1 MFICPTHKLSQQG
14 ACHEAIY
21 KWCVIFWIPLFGQ
34 LILMFFRLIL
44 AVWLL
49 PSILANK
56 ENKVVLDDIVISGR

>member
-1 MFICPTHKLSQQG
+1 MRQFINGVS
-14 ACHEAIY
+14 Y
-21 KWCVIFWIPLFGQ
+21 FGYPY
-34 LILMFFRLIL
+34 LVNSILMFFRLIL